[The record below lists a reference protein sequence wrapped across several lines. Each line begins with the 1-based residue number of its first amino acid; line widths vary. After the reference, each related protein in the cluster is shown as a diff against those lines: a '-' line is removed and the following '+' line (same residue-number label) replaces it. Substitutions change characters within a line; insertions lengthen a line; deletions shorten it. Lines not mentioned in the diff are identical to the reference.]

1 MKRLYHKYPKKVTI
15 FDDPIL
21 NALLARASVPETD
34 GIQTGLLV
42 EEIFR
47 KMAGD
52 FVAEQFPTTEAKFTT
67 RMDAKL
73 TTTVIDP
80 TTEAICVNVIRAGDE
95 PSLATYRYLGAIISH
110 KSLHRDHVVMSR
122 TTNDQHEVT
131 GAHRSAFKPSGPV
144 NDKILVITDPMGAT
158 GGSATDVITMYKQL
172 GKPSKIV
179 VVFMIVTPECIKKIT
194 EAHPD
199 VLIYAGRLDRGLSD
213 PDVLDEVPG
222 TKWDRERGLN
232 DKSYIVPGAGGVGE
246 TMNNSLE

>member
-1 MKRLYHKYPKKVTI
+1 MVI

-21 NALLARASVPETD
+21 NALMAKASVPETD

-52 FVAEQFPTTEAKFTT
+52 FVAEHFPTMSTQFKT
-67 RMDAKL
+67 RMNAVL
-73 TTTVIDP
+73 TTQVIDP
-80 TTEAICVNVIRAGDE
+80 SIKATCVNVIRAGDE
-95 PSLATYRYLGAIISH
+95 PSLATYRYLGTVIDP
-110 KSLHRDHVVMSR
+110 KNLHRDHIVMSR
-122 TTNDQHEVT
+122 TTDDQHQVT
-131 GAHRSAFKPSGPV
+131 GAERLAFKPSGPV
-144 NDKILVITDPMGAT
+144 DDKILVITDPMGAT
-158 GGSATDVITMYKQL
+158 GGSGTDVIDLYKNL
-172 GKPSKIV
+172 GKPRKIIMI
-179 VVFMIVTPECIKKIT
+179 FMIVTPECIKKFT

-222 TKWDRERGLN
+222 AKWDRERGLN
-232 DKSYIVPGAGGVGE
+232 EKSYIVPGAGGVGE